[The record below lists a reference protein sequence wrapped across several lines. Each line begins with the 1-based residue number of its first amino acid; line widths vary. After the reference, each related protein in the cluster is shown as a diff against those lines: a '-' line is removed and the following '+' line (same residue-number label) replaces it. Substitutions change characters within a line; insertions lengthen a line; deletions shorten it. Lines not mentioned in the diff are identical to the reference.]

1 MRFNLLLNSFCHAV
15 DKKYTYFYSLTFW
28 SAFSFS
34 SRLWVA
40 WSRFVW
46 VWVSSCSNCCIFFSN
61 ASTSSFA
68 FYTHFLLSKCPV
80 WTILLNKLHTTEYPV
95 FVGVDLWFNIKIED
109 KKFWLVIDLLR
120 WLTFWRAFS
129 FSSSLWF
136 AFINFSWVW
145 SRSFSSCC
153 IFFWSSRTSSSAYC
167 MFSSTCHYFISILM
181 TFYSQKIVKLR
192 CV

>member
-1 MRFNLLLNSFCHAV
+1 MQLIHSFSISLHLLLIFERDKKLEYFGKIMYFKGMRFNLLFNSFCHAV
-15 DKKYTYFYSLTFW
+15 DKKYAYFYSLTFW

-95 FVGVDLWFNIKIED
+95 FVGVDLWFNIKNRRQ
-109 KKFWLVIDLLR
+109 K
-120 WLTFWRAFS
+120 
-129 FSSSLWF
+129 
-136 AFINFSWVW
+136 
-145 SRSFSSCC
+145 
-153 IFFWSSRTSSSAYC
+153 
-167 MFSSTCHYFISILM
+167 ISISDWSFQM
-181 TFYSQKIVKLR
+181 THVLEGLFLLFEPLV
-192 CV
+192 CVH